1 MRCWRNPDYTDVVLT
16 QTCNIVA
23 ILYESCV
30 ASLLITSYITAS
42 PQCCMK
48 FVLQVLFFILSTS
61 ITSMLQQLCI
71 ASRSF
76 HPVQQNHVNTTA
88 SLCCKSHFS
97 SCPAISPQYCIKFV
111 LQVSFFIL
119 SSSITSVLHHVCVAR
134 PNFHPVQQ
142 HHLSIASCLCCRAHF
157 SSCPAVSPQY
167 YIKFVLQVPFFILSS
182 SITSVLHQVCV
193 ASPIFHP
200 VQQHQ
205 LSTAASL
212 CFKFIFSPCSA
223 VSSQCCSRYVL
234 QINFFTLFS
243 SINSILNHD
252 CVANPIF
259 HHFMQY
265 QLNFAL

>member
-1 MRCWRNPDYTDVVLT
+1 MWCWRNPDYTDVVLT

-30 ASLLITSYITAS
+30 TSLLITSYITAS
-42 PQCCMK
+42 PQCCIK

-119 SSSITSVLHHVCVAR
+119 SSSITSVLHHVCVA
-134 PNFHPVQQ
+134 
-142 HHLSIASCLCCRAHF
+142 
-157 SSCPAVSPQY
+157 
-167 YIKFVLQVPFFILSS
+167 
-182 SITSVLHQVCV
+182 
-193 ASPIFHP
+193 SPIFHP

-259 HHFMQY
+259 HPVMQY
-265 QLNFAL
+265 HLNVAL